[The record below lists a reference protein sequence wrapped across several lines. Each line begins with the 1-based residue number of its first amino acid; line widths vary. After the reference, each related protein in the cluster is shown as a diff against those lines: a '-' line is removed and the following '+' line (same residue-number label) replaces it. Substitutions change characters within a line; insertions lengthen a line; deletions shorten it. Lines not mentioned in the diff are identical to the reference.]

1 MVSVQIVNYC
11 ACSRRLGLTL
21 RKKKRRL
28 GPKIKDDQL
37 KTLAIADKL
46 MTV

>member
-1 MVSVQIVNYC
+1 MLKKIRTNP
-11 ACSRRLGLTL
+11 
-21 RKKKRRL
+21 KEKKRRL